1 MKNKKVIIA
10 VLIGILLIGVVGISF
25 AAYTYSRQGT
35 TNNKQL
41 VGDIYMH
48 YSESNTLTLENAMPS
63 SSYIANKYFEFTIDG
78 KNTTTNKDIWYDI
91 TLSHGAV
98 PNNKAETN
106 RIEDRFLRFRLVEVI
121 NSEETEIFNNWK
133 YSDITNKKIHVATI
147 PRNTTSQVTHTY
159 RLYMWIGSNVVIL
172 GGEAEGDYSI
182 SDWNNLFASVKV
194 NASGDFTE
202 KTVDD
207 PNAPPTMSEMCP
219 GCVYTYTTSM
229 NYADPNNN
237 GYTMTTLTSNDY
249 KTNYQDVILSSGKNY
264 FLGLILDNN
273 NHISRAFSC
282 GIHNSHPFCIEG
294 TTYNNTNV
302 ATIYATNSDYLYRIY
317 GEYDEGT
324 NQGCSQHSDDYGS
337 YVSCSGS
344 VFADAY
350 ANGDVDSGV
359 DDGGHCSVNSY
370 GNLFCEEESLI
381 NPAT

>member
-1 MKNKKVIIA
+1 MNKKVIIA

-25 AAYTYSRQGT
+25 AAYTYNRSGT

-48 YSESNTLTLENAMPS
+48 YNESNTLTLENAMPS

-106 RIEDRFLRFRLVEVI
+106 RIADRFLRFRLVEVI
-121 NSEETEIFNNWK
+121 SGSETEIFNNWK
-133 YSDITNKKIHVATI
+133 YSDITNKRVLVATI
-147 PRNTTSQVTHTY
+147 PRNTSSQVTHTY
-159 RLYMWIGSNVVIL
+159 RLYMWIGSDVTIS
-172 GGEAEGDYSI
+172 GGEAEGDYSL
-182 SDWNNLFASVKV
+182 SEWNNLFASVII

-219 GCVYTYTTSM
+219 GCVFTYTPDTM
-229 NYADPNNN
+229 YYADPDNQE
-237 GYTMTTLTSNDY
+237 YTMTTLTSNDY
-249 KTNYQDVILSSGKNY
+249 KTNYQDVITESGKNY
-264 FLGLILDNN
+264 FLGMILDQNN
-273 NHISRAFSC
+273 QIARAFSC

-294 TTYNNTNV
+294 TTDGNK
-302 ATIYATNSDYLYRIY
+302 YATNKEYLFRIY

-324 NQGCSQHSDDYGS
+324 SQGCTDNGSDVYCD
-337 YVSCSGS
+337 GS
-344 VFADAY
+344 VSANAR
-350 ANGDVDSGV
+350 ANGYVKAGV
-359 DDGGHCSVNSY
+359 FDDGNCYVRSY
-370 GNLFCEEESLI
+370 GPLRCGEGL
-381 NPAT
+381 A